1 MYCHF
6 EANFGRCYRVK
17 LYFCT
22 TSCQLR
28 CSNHIQLHACSK
40 QGLGTK
46 RHSQGQ
52 QIIPI
57 KYYSYQTWHNFETIL
72 NFRELLAQKD
82 EYDMEEILEEA
93 LNAGKI
99 WGEGPRANI
108 ANVQS
113 QKEQEKEAWSPLR
126 RPALLLLQ
134 LRLRLCRC
142 SIIITLVGLE
152 SCRLL
157 QFHDRFWSCKLFFRD
172 TSGEINTKNSV
183 FVVSVNKMALEASI
197 FAADK
202 LLLQSCRVLEF

>member
-1 MYCHF
+1 MYIAFSRSTNSSHKICISGWKHDRILKQF
-6 EANFGRCYRVK
+6 QGTPGPKGRLRHGRDPRGGSEHRQD
-17 LYFCT
+17 LRGRRRST
-22 TSCQLR
+22 NHLAPTS
-28 CSNHIQLHACSK
+28 
-40 QGLGTK
+40 
-46 RHSQGQ
+46 
-52 QIIPI
+52 
-57 KYYSYQTWHNFETIL
+57 
-72 NFRELLAQKD
+72 
-82 EYDMEEILEEA
+82 
-93 LNAGKI
+93 
-99 WGEGPRANI
+99 

-134 LRLRLCRC
+134 LLLRLCRC

-172 TSGEINTKNSV
+172 TSGKINAKNS
-183 FVVSVNKMALEASI
+183 VSVNKMALEASI